1 MLTNSTI
8 LQFMINR
15 NPLKPQKQS
24 NPLIRPTIMYTRN
37 DITPEELA
45 HIQELVADLC
55 ADLPQRCKRYRRRMI
70 IFHNILAAIFLLL
83 PLLTNSASAAPTA
96 TLANYPT
103 SSAQTCEQVSSI
115 LKNTQSGH
123 TDST

>member
-24 NPLIRPTIMYTRN
+24 NPLKRPTIMYTRN

-96 TLANYPT
+96 TLANYST

-115 LKNTQSGH
+115 LKNTQS
-123 TDST
+123 